1 MACIINKWRAK
12 ISQMR
17 LYNVKDPPGT
27 GGYLKK
33 KKKKNLKST
42 VTQKTKVVIKFK
54 KNIL

>member
-1 MACIINKWRAK
+1 M
-12 ISQMR
+12 
-17 LYNVKDPPGT
+17 KDPPGT
-27 GGYLKK
+27 GGYLK